1 MTPPEVGPVD
11 QALVYRRHPEITL
24 TRFGE
29 EGLLVVPRAALQA
42 VLNGTATRVLELVDG
57 ARTVGEIADALA
69 AEYDGPSRDE
79 LLRDVAEILVDLRGR
94 GAVEPVG
101 ADAD

>member
-1 MTPPEVGPVD
+1 MTTGAGGPAEG
-11 QALVYRRHPEITL
+11 QLVYRRNPDITL

-57 ARTVGEIADALA
+57 RRSVTEIADLLA
-69 AEYDGPSRDE
+69 AEFEGPGRDE
-79 LLRDVAEILVDLRGR
+79 LVRDVAEILVDLHGR
-94 GAVEPVG
+94 GAVEPLP
-101 ADAD
+101 AS